1 MTLYGLSLI
10 PLGKCPQLIHRPGFF
25 CFLPW
30 LKEILLNPFT
40 ATAGVTPEGWRH
52 RKGLYFNGCQ
62 CQDSSFL
69 SRLELSPEWIYE
81 WIKWIGKISPNNRT
95 QFLFFFF
102 FSTRTILSWAKGHL
116 NWRKSWHSALKS
128 LVPFFLQYF
137 LKRFP
142 FIWDLFKRAV
152 IILLKIMVTGS
163 DD

>member
-30 LKEILLNPFT
+30 LKEFLLNSFT

-69 SRLELSPEWIYE
+69 RRLELSPEWIYE

-95 QFLFFFF
+95 QFVFFFLHKNNSVLSKGSF
-102 FSTRTILSWAKGHL
+102 KLEKKLAQRLEKSCPFLSTILPEAFSFHL
-116 NWRKSWHSALKS
+116 GLI
-128 LVPFFLQYF
+128 Q
-137 LKRFP
+137 
-142 FIWDLFKRAV
+142 
-152 IILLKIMVTGS
+152 TGCHNFT
-163 DD
+163 